1 VAEDEKTHGSAAE
14 LLADWRSAKRDTV
27 AAGQTSQVAI
37 LALAAATAAEEAAEA
52 VEAAASAA
60 VEAVERARAAADRAR
75 KAAARAAEAAQL
87 AYATAEGD
95 TARAGHA
102 MDKAEKVEVEARDRF
117 HEAEE
122 KGFPKK

>member
-1 VAEDEKTHGSAAE
+1 MAEDEKMHGSAAE
-14 LLADWRSAKRDTV
+14 LLADWRSAERDTV
-27 AAGQTSQVAI
+27 AAGQSSQVAV
-37 LALAAATAAEEAAEA
+37 LALAAATAAEEAAEE

-60 VEAVERARAAADRAR
+60 VEAVERARAAADKAR
-75 KAAARAAEAAQL
+75 KAAARASEAAQL

-102 MDKAEKVEVEARDRF
+102 VDKAAKVEVEARDRF